1 MAGGNATVISGDSSV
16 ISGVQSLLSLIQ
28 DINRVSSNGFGGPF
42 KKDCSDLARR
52 IALLSHL
59 LEEVRDFKGDLRPL
73 DQSDSSCLSD
83 LTVVIKASKALVFA
97 AHDFDPKISPVC
109 FHYSTTFHFISI
121 HTLYL

>member
-1 MAGGNATVISGDSSV
+1 MAGGDATAITGA
-16 ISGVQSLLSLIQ
+16 VQSLLSLIQ

-73 DQSDSSCLSD
+73 DQSHSSCLDD
-83 LTVVIKASKALVFA
+83 LTVVIKASKRLVCA
-97 AHDFDPKISPVC
+97 ADQFDPKISPVC
-109 FHYSTTFHFISI
+109 FH
-121 HTLYL
+121 